1 MGGVRMRGSFSRA
14 YDRKTR
20 DTTTCLREFE
30 SRNMRRATFLGRV
43 NERLGDLADYGRRSD
58 GRKRRRL
65 CTIKPVP
72 PSVAASEKARLQ
84 I

>member
-1 MGGVRMRGSFSRA
+1 
-14 YDRKTR
+14 
-20 DTTTCLREFE
+20 
-30 SRNMRRATFLGRV
+30 MRRATFLGRV